1 VKVLEWLIDCQHENV
16 HHRGSKGNRKQVGQC
31 TFNITFRGFRA
42 TINVVEQ
49 QWVLRIVSVC
59 L

>member
-49 QWVLRIVSVC
+49 Q
-59 L
+59 